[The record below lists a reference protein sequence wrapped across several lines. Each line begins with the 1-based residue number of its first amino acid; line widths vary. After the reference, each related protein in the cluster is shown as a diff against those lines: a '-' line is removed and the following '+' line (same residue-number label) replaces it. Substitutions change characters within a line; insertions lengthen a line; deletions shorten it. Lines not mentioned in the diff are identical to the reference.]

1 MDFSNR
7 YIVGFALALCLV
19 CSLAVSSTAVAL
31 KDRQEANKKLD
42 MQTQILRVA
51 GLLEADASPTA
62 EEAEAMF
69 ADVETLLIDTKTGDV
84 IGPAED
90 IDPGPVI
97 KAAKNSSVSTE
108 TTSTFAKGARLGRI
122 PNELKVMKITSPGNE
137 CYVFLIWGNGLW
149 STMYGYIAL
158 EPDLQTVKGITF
170 YEHGETPGLGGEIDN
185 PRWKERWNGK
195 LVYNS
200 AGEPALNVTKGGM
213 AKDANHDVDGIS
225 GATITSVAVGY
236 TVQTWLGEE
245 GFGAFI
251 KKEAK

>member
-31 KDRQEANKKLD
+31 KEKQEANKKLD

-51 GLLEADASPTA
+51 GLIDADASPSA
-62 EEAEAMF
+62 EEAEALF

-84 IGPAED
+84 IGPAAD
-90 IDPGPVI
+90 IDPSPVI
-97 KAAKNSSVSTE
+97 KAAKDSSLSTE
-108 TTSTFAKGARLGRI
+108 TISTFAKGARLKRI
-122 PNELKVMKITSPGNE
+122 PNELKVMKVTSPGHE
-137 CYVFLIWGNGLW
+137 CYVFLVWGNGLW

-185 PRWKERWNGK
+185 PRWKERWIGK
-195 LVYNS
+195 SVYNQ
-200 AGEPALNVTKGGM
+200 AGEAALTVTKGGQ
-213 AKDANHDVDGIS
+213 AKDLNHQVDGIS

-236 TVQTWLGEE
+236 TVQTWLGNE
-245 GFGAFI
+245 GYGAFI